1 MVRWAW
7 VVGLGVLGVG
17 AQAEAQVRVML
28 LAHDDPGPLAEAL
41 RGLDPSLEVTEVSLG
56 FDEVPVEALAEQDV
70 VLAWTNRVPPP
81 GTAALLG
88 DALADFVDARGG
100 VIELPFGQFGEQ
112 TIVGRWRDEGYACMG
127 QAGDRV
133 GLQGQLGLVSD
144 EEHPILRGVS
154 RFTTTGGRT
163 GDAPLQR
170 GAFELARY
178 QDGQILVATREGER
192 GRIGWL
198 GFYPDPSRL
207 GGDWGAL
214 LLQAIQWGAR
224 IYNANDGGPG
234 RLYHVPE
241 GTPLLTLE
249 SPVVSDDPGATYVWD
264 FNGDNG
270 FSDAEG
276 VRVEVSTAGLDG
288 PSEAEIAMRLR
299 AGGDDDLRTLRVRV
313 YNVPPRFT
321 SSPPDLVGPREELR
335 AEFRAEDPAGEADPV
350 TFTLLEGPQGATLSP
365 GGSLVWVAE
374 GVEVGRSAQ
383 FKVEA
388 RDDEG
393 AAVTQSF
400 AVRVVSGGRDG
411 DGLGDVEDNCPQDNN
426 PAQTDTDQDG
436 LGDACDEDVDG
447 DGLSNEEEAE
457 LGTDP
462 EARDTDG
469 DGLDDPEEVGLG
481 TDPTEADTD
490 DDGLTDDDERERRTD
505 PANPDSDGDGLRDGV
520 EANLGLNPREADTDG
535 DGLSDGEEDEVGSDP
550 ADPDSDGG
558 GINDGDEVERG
569 TNPTDPNDDVSQP
582 SSGGEDEGCGCG
594 VVAPRAR
601 WPWAGALLLG
611 VTLALRRRRTRA
623 R

>member
-1 MVRWAW
+1 
-7 VVGLGVLGVG
+7 
-17 AQAEAQVRVML
+17 
-28 LAHDDPGPLAEAL
+28 
-41 RGLDPSLEVTEVSLG
+41 
-56 FDEVPVEALAEQDV
+56 
-70 VLAWTNRVPPP
+70 
-81 GTAALLG
+81 
-88 DALADFVDARGG
+88 
-100 VIELPFGQFGEQ
+100 
-112 TIVGRWRDEGYACMG
+112 
-127 QAGDRV
+127 
-133 GLQGQLGLVSD
+133 
-144 EEHPILRGVS
+144 
-154 RFTTTGGRT
+154 
-163 GDAPLQR
+163 
-170 GAFELARY
+170 
-178 QDGQILVATREGER
+178 
-192 GRIGWL
+192 
-198 GFYPDPSRL
+198 
-207 GGDWGAL
+207 
-214 LLQAIQWGAR
+214 
-224 IYNANDGGPG
+224 
-234 RLYHVPE
+234 
-241 GTPLLTLE
+241 
-249 SPVVSDDPGATYVWD
+249 
-264 FNGDNG
+264 
-270 FSDAEG
+270 
-276 VRVEVSTAGLDG
+276 
-288 PSEAEIAMRLR
+288 MRLR
-299 AGGDDDLRTLRVRV
+299 SEGGDDLRTLRVRV
-313 YNVPPRFT
+313 YNAPPRFT

-457 LGTDP
+457 RGTDP

-469 DGLDDPEEVGLG
+469 DGLDDPEELGLG

-505 PANPDSDGDGLRDGV
+505 PTNPDSDGDGLRDGV

-569 TNPTDPNDDVSQP
+569 TNPTDPDDDVSQP

-594 VVAPRAR
+594 VVTPRAR
-601 WPWAGALLLG
+601 WPWAGVLLLG
-611 VTLALRRRRTRA
+611 AALALRRRGGSRA
-623 R
+623 TEL